1 MTRLLVAPFFK
12 SLFLFSQVILQF
24 IVDNGRCED
33 TGGIALWQLME
44 ERQVVERRSWQSMKE
59 RFRRSILKRLDSFDL
74 SEEQRQQLR
83 QGGKGVKGKG
93 GRSQSGS
100 NMARDD

>member
-1 MTRLLVAPFFK
+1 MICSIMPLL
-12 SLFLFSQVILQF
+12 QVILQF

-44 ERQVVERRSWQSMKE
+44 ERQVLERRSWQSIKE
-59 RFRRSILKRLDSFDL
+59 RFRRSILKRLEAFDL
-74 SEEQRQQLR
+74 GEEQKQQLR
-83 QGGKGVKGKG
+83 KAGKGVKGRG

-100 NMARDD
+100 HLPSD